1 MAVVLEGAV
10 EVCRHDLHPAVVVP
24 APPRTR
30 ISLEFLHTADPV
42 VVRVSGNT
50 VSLAGQ
56 VVYRVVGWDALGSAL
71 LAELVED
78 RRAVR

>member
-1 MAVVLEGAV
+1 MSTVLEGTV
-10 EVCRHDLHPAVVVP
+10 EMRRHDDGRVEILS

-30 ISLEFLHTADPV
+30 ISLEFLHTADRV

-50 VSLAGQ
+50 VGLAGQ
-56 VVYRVVGWDALGSAL
+56 VVYRVVGWDPLGSAL
-71 LAELVED
+71 LADLVED